1 MDFFEKYKKKMAKN
15 NILFAILTLLLAGF
29 FGAFAVYFIC
39 NGGLSLEA
47 DYAIS
52 AKGSRSGIPVPNIVL
67 LIMLLG
73 LTAGLLFAVIV
84 LVKKAI
90 TNPQYAKFIT
100 SVEKIAPAALVGE
113 QLSTLPRSKLAK
125 GDLRFNER
133 YFFYSAGDEILL
145 LQTKDIRNIQPICE
159 EGKYTHYYVMING
172 SAKEIRIETTKKYA
186 LPLAQSIQK
195 AVISAQSTR

>member
-1 MDFFEKYKKKMAKN
+1 MDFFEKYKKKMARN

-29 FGAFAVYFIC
+29 FGVFAVYFIC
-39 NGGLSLEA
+39 DGGLSLEA

-52 AKGSRSGIPVPNIVL
+52 VKGSRSGIPVPNIVL

-73 LTAGLLFAVIV
+73 LTAGLLFAVIA

-90 TNPQYAKFIT
+90 TTPQYAEFIT

-113 QLSTLPRSKLAK
+113 QLSTIPKSKLAK

-133 YFFYSAGDEILL
+133 FFFYSAGDEILL
-145 LQTKDIRNIQPICE
+145 LQTKDIRNIRPICT
-159 EGKYTHYYVMING
+159 EGKYTYYYVMIN
-172 SAKEIRIETTKKYA
+172 SSTEDVRIKTTKNYA

-195 AVISAQSTR
+195 AVISAQGAR